1 MEILLPDLLPG
12 QEYLI
17 QLRSKNQ
24 NGSSQ
29 WSRAY
34 AVTTESD
41 ITAPSPATGLTW
53 VVSGTSFVGDWT
65 APTTDSDGEPLK
77 DFKDFKVTLTASA
90 TDVIFYVTEPRFDL
104 SLSRNISSWGD
115 PKPTVAIKVEVRD
128 TVGNLSSS
136 ITDTATNPVP
146 SDVSNFDATSA
157 LGGIN
162 LTWDHVTDNDFK
174 QYEIYVGG
182 SSGFTPGPGN
192 LKVVTTSNSVF
203 YATDILT
210 LQYFKIRAVD
220 AFNQG
225 SVNYTLE
232 SQLAYPLDGVPD
244 TTAPSQPSAPTI
256 STATLVAQVSH
267 AMTKQAGGNLEADVD
282 YLEIHAS
289 TSSGFTPSSSTLRG
303 TIDSAGVGIAVSA
316 AFYFPT
322 TDSMTNLYWKVI
334 AVDRS
339 KNKSSAS
346 NQATGLP
353 NLIENVNILNAT
365 ITDAKVQNLSAA
377 KLIAGTAIV
386 NDLFIES
393 NLTVSDAGTIESENF
408 STGVSGWQIAAD
420 GSVEFNDGS
429 FRGDLDISTIF
440 DSKSFSVEIGN
451 MPSSFVW
458 FSEDT
463 LSGDE
468 PTVLFKGWS
477 FTEDGLG
484 GFDPVRD
491 VQTVVRLTPLGEFQ
505 IIFDPSHTADV
516 LSVDG
521 NNKRD
526 VSGNLLARYYGWVDK
541 RMGMGK
547 SNDTWYES
555 NVEGRNGFSNT
566 YYLDEIAVADAPTVM
581 GEYTETSSRIS
592 GYASADGSEGEFN
605 PSSQIALTSSAYN
618 GVKAKNLLPT
628 GYSLFENAGGVSY
641 YNTNTVRNRITINS
655 VPSNLKLHST
665 TIDVDS
671 RANTKTGLD
680 CTLTSAGS
688 GNHSIAFTPG
698 STTYNVSV
706 TPGDRYYL
714 AWYGYKPAAQ
724 SLTMRTFMKLN
735 TGATIYSTPWTFF
748 STSTNTD
755 LIHNSNHTTDL
766 DDLLIVPSG
775 ATSAHFGIELIGTVS
790 SNQNFRISG
799 VQLIKVF
806 SEAGGVRSLATNFNW
821 RRYYPIGTGFNADAD
836 GTAKITLTSEPV
848 PGKIYDIN
856 NPKIY
861 RHSQIEFWARESDNT
876 SGSLGSRQSYI
887 RVNPLG
893 LRAGIDGEYKTQHGE
908 YRTSSATNVA
918 AFTSVKFLFNTNRV
932 LNKVD
937 GSTMSSYWN
946 DMGIAIDNTPGYTT
960 FVPQRAGLFL
970 IHFSA
975 AYSPSVGT
983 TNIMF
988 VDLCYDSSGTIIE
1001 SGHFDNNS
1009 GRESVTF
1016 VTALSA
1022 GEKVY
1027 LQVTHSDAATKSVTG
1042 AASFVQLL

>member
-1 MEILLPDLLPG
+1 MEILLQDLSPG
-12 QEYLI
+12 QEYFI
-17 QLRSKNQ
+17 QLRAKNQ
-24 NGSSQ
+24 TKVSQ

-34 AVTTESD
+34 SFTTSSD
-41 ITAPSPATGLTW
+41 ITAPSPAIGLSWT
-53 VVSGTSFVGDWT
+53 VSTTSFVGEWT
-65 APTTDSDGEPLK
+65 APTTDSDGGPLK
-77 DFKDFKVTLTASA
+77 DFKDFKVTLTADA
-90 TDVIFYVTEPRFDL
+90 TDVVFYVSEPRFDL
-104 SLSRNISSWGD
+104 SLSRNIAAWGS
-115 PKPTVAIKVEVRD
+115 PEPSVAIKVEARD
-128 TVGNLSSS
+128 TVGNLSTPVTAS
-136 ITDTATNPVP
+136 ATNPIP
-146 SDVSNFDATSA
+146 ADVTGFDSTSA

-162 LTWDHVTDNDFK
+162 LVWNHVADNDLK

-220 AFNQG
+220 AFDQG
-225 SVNYTLE
+225 SANYALE
-232 SQLAYPLDGVPD
+232 SQVAYPLDGVPD
-244 TTAPSQPSAPTI
+244 STAPSQPSAPTV

-267 AMTKQAGGNLEADVD
+267 AMTKQAGGNLESDVD

-289 TSSGFTPSSSTLRG
+289 NTSGFTPSSSTLRG
-303 TIDSAGVGIAVSA
+303 TIDSAGPGIAVSA

-346 NQATGLP
+346 NQTTGLP

-420 GSVEFNDGS
+420 GSVEFNDGL
-429 FRGDLDISTIF
+429 FRGDLDISAIY
-440 DSKSFSVEIGN
+440 DSKQFSVEIGN

-458 FSEDT
+458 YSEDV
-463 LSGDE
+463 LSGNE

-477 FTEDGLG
+477 FIEDGLG

-491 VQTVVRLTPLGEFQ
+491 VQTVMRLTPMGEFQ
-505 IIFDPSHTADV
+505 IIFDPSHTSDV

-521 NNKRD
+521 NNQRD
-526 VSGNLLARYYGWVDK
+526 ASGNFLARYYGWVDK
-541 RMGMGK
+541 RMGMGIY
-547 SNDTWYES
+547 NDTSYES
-555 NVEGRNGFSNT
+555 SVEGRNQFSNS
-566 YYLDEIAVADAPTVM
+566 YYTDETARANTPSSM
-581 GEYTETSSRIS
+581 GEYTETAIRID
-592 GYASADGSEGEFN
+592 GHGQADGSQGDFSPE
-605 PSSQIALTSSAYN
+605 SWLSLTATGYN
-618 GVKAKNLLPT
+618 GVKARNLIPN

-655 VPSNLKLHST
+655 IPSNLKLDYSAP
-665 TIDVDS
+665 VDS
-671 RANTKTGLD
+671 RKNTKTGLD

-724 SLTMRTFMKLN
+724 SLTMRVFMKLN
-735 TGATIYSTPWTFF
+735 TGVTVYSTAWTFF
-748 STSTNTD
+748 SDSTNTN
-755 LIHNSNHTTDL
+755 LVHNSNHTYEL

-775 ATSAHFGIELIGTVS
+775 ATSAHFGIEFIGTVS
-790 SNQNFRISG
+790 SNQNLRISG

-806 SEAGGVRSLATNFNW
+806 SETAGVRKLETLFDWHN
-821 RRYYPIGTGFNADAD
+821 YYPIGAGLNADAD
-836 GTAKITLTSEPV
+836 GTAKITLTTNPV
-848 PGKIYDIN
+848 PARISDIN
-856 NPKIY
+856 NPKLF
-861 RHSQIEFWARESDNT
+861 RHSEIEFWARESDDT
-876 SGSLGSRQSYI
+876 PSGLGSKQALVRI
-887 RVNPLG
+887 NPLG
-893 LRAGIDGEYKTQHGE
+893 MQVGQQGEYQTNHGE
-908 YRTSSATNVA
+908 YRTMSGTSVP
-918 AFTSVKFLFNTNRV
+918 AFTSVKLLFSTNRV
-932 LNKVD
+932 LNTVT

-946 DMGIAIDNTPGYTT
+946 DMGIAMDNTPGYTT

-970 IHFSA
+970 IHFSSSH
-975 AYSPSVGT
+975 SPSVGT
-983 TNIMF
+983 TNIMY
-988 VDLCYDSSGTIIE
+988 VDLCYDAGGAIIE

-1009 GRESVTF
+1009 GRDSVTF

-1027 LQVTHSDAATKSVTG
+1027 IQVTHSDAATKTVSG